1 MRIYKSK
8 WFNKWASK
16 EGLTNK
22 ALIDVVKEMEDGLLD
37 VDLGGH
43 VYKKRTAIEGQGKSG
58 GLRTILAFK
67 VDDKAFF
74 IFGFPKNSQDNIN
87 TKELKVF
94 KRLAKELLSY
104 NVLQLNKAVNAGS
117 FIEVK

>member
-8 WFNKWASK
+8 WFEKWADK
-16 EGLTNK
+16 EGLTEK
-22 ALIDVVKEMEDGLLD
+22 ALKDAVKEIVGGLID
-37 VDLGGH
+37 ADLGGH
-43 VYKKRTAIEGQGKSG
+43 VYKKRIAIEGQGKSS

-74 IFGFPKNSQDNIN
+74 IFGFPKNAQGNIN
-87 TKELKVF
+87 TKELKAF
-94 KRLAKELLSY
+94 KRMAKELLGYTAS
-104 NVLQLNKAVNAGS
+104 QLKKAVNAGS